1 MSLKLHDLGQIMQ
14 ETTRRGVGS
23 RRWQHPA
30 YVSFMPPCNNA
41 CPAGENIQG
50 WLALAQSGEYEAAWR
65 LLTQENPLPATHG
78 RACYHPCETACNR
91 GELDEPVAVHAVERF
106 LGDLA
111 VEKGWV
117 VACSPPSGKK
127 ILVVGAGPA
136 GIACAYHLARK
147 GHAVEIRDASEEPG
161 GMMAHGIP
169 AYRLARETLRAELS
183 RVLAMPGVTLRS
195 NTRVR
200 DVAQAMAE
208 GGFDAA
214 FVAVGASVANHLDV
228 PVEDGHRLL
237 NAIDLLHDVSSGAR
251 PLLGRVVAVIGG
263 GNVAMDAARTARR
276 LGARETVLV
285 FRYDAAHMEALPAE
299 AAEARVEGTKIRWL
313 SVAEHFGADGLTVEK
328 VVMNPDGSVT
338 PTGVTEQVAADAV
351 IMAVGQHADLS
362 LLSALPDVAIA
373 KDDTV
378 VVNGHFMTG
387 HAGIFAGGDCIGGAR
402 TMTAATGHGKRAAR
416 EIDAYLHGQAWEHP
430 PTPPLVTFEMLHLPD
445 YMDATRTPQSEQPL
459 AARTDFSE
467 VVAGFDAPQ
476 ARREAAR
483 CLSCGNCYEC
493 DNCFA
498 ACPEQAITRRGP
510 GRGYEVSL
518 DLCSGCA
525 ACAEQCPCHAIDMV
539 AEPQNQPAP
548 VGSLG
553 EPLAPARFRVRA

>member
-1 MSLKLHDLGQIMQ
+1 MLAVRGV
-14 ETTRRGVGS
+14 TRRGS
-23 RRWQHPA
+23 
-30 YVSFMPPCNNA
+30 
-41 CPAGENIQG
+41 
-50 WLALAQSGEYEAAWR
+50 
-65 LLTQENPLPATHG
+65 
-78 RACYHPCETACNR
+78 
-91 GELDEPVAVHAVERF
+91 
-106 LGDLA
+106 
-111 VEKGWV
+111 
-117 VACSPPSGKK
+117 
-127 ILVVGAGPA
+127 
-136 GIACAYHLARK
+136 
-147 GHAVEIRDASEEPG
+147 
-161 GMMAHGIP
+161 
-169 AYRLARETLRAELS
+169 
-183 RVLAMPGVTLRS
+183 
-195 NTRVR
+195 TRVR
-200 DVAQAMAE
+200 GVAQAMAE
-208 GGFDAA
+208 CGCDAA
-214 FVAVGASVANHLDV
+214 FVAVGASVANYLDV

-237 NAIDLLHDVSSGAR
+237 NAIDLLHDVSSGVR

-430 PTPPLVTFEMLHLPD
+430 PTPPLVTFDMLHLPD
-445 YMDATRTPQSEQPL
+445 YMDATRTPQPEQPL
-459 AARTDFSE
+459 AARKDFSE

>member
-106 LGDLA
+106 LGDMA

-200 DVAQAMAE
+200 DVAQAIAE

-445 YMDATRTPQSEQPL
+445 YMDATRTPQPEQPL
-459 AARTDFSE
+459 AARKDFSE